1 MYRSRLTS
9 AFLLPPLLVLV
20 AACGAPAP
28 VGTPTPT
35 LAPTPTPAPALTAIP
50 TLTPTP
56 SPTVG
61 PSQDGQTAMLLQ
73 RAEQMRVEIIEATQ
87 EGCTFLYE
95 EGEYR
100 GNGSGAVGGNAG
112 GDAPYGRVAR
122 TTVEFGPGGQFRG
135 GSQSVTGLQSTLS
148 SGGGVDADLPVWI
161 DGQIMSLAEM
171 LARGRYV
178 DESSFIGQ
186 PSLRY
191 EMRMEGGAS
200 SSGAAESLFVFDYVV
215 DNPFIRSEHQYAVFS
230 DGNVQLERQW
240 TASAFGVVGCSPNG
254 ETARSAGDAVAVE
267 IERNA
272 LDVRDALL
280 ENIEAGC
287 ALTFTMEYN
296 SAPRT
301 DRTEGDD
308 ARDLLAWF
316 VATAGIA
323 NPENENGDDSPMGA
337 PGGEY
342 SYAGE
347 TELYDRA
354 GVRFEHTEV
363 RASESGL
370 TNYRNVL
377 EFVRENP
384 LLSRATVY
392 GALLPDGTPVM
403 VHRQAV
409 SSLAADCG
417 S

>member
-1 MYRSRLTS
+1 
-9 AFLLPPLLVLV
+9 
-20 AACGAPAP
+20 
-28 VGTPTPT
+28 
-35 LAPTPTPAPALTAIP
+35 
-50 TLTPTP
+50 
-56 SPTVG
+56 
-61 PSQDGQTAMLLQ
+61 MLLQ
-73 RAEQMRVEIIEATQ
+73 RADRVRVKIIEATQ
-87 EGCTFLYE
+87 EGCAFLYE

-100 GNGSGAVGGNAG
+100 SNGSGAVGGNAG

-135 GSQSVTGLQSTLS
+135 GTQSVTGLQSTLS
-148 SGGGVDADLPVWI
+148 GGGGVDADLPVWI

-230 DGNVQLERQW
+230 DGSVQLERQW
-240 TASAFGVVGCSPNG
+240 ATSAFGVVGCSPNG
-254 ETARSAGDAVAVE
+254 ETARSVGDAVAVE

-301 DRTEGDD
+301 DRAEGDD

-316 VATAGIA
+316 VAIARIA
-323 NPENENGDDSPMGA
+323 NPENENGDDSAMGV

-347 TELYDRA
+347 AEYSYAGEAELHGRA